1 MNASN
6 VQQIKSALGKL
17 RLIHA
22 AFVVA
27 MPLFVWITQSV
38 CGRARSEWTLWHWV
52 MTGLAL
58 YAVWGGFFFRRKLM
72 RRSEEALRKDSANPK
87 SLKQWQAAQFIGM
100 PFAETIVLYGVVV
113 RMVLGGTLWQ
123 ASPFYAA
130 GLFLLL
136 LWTPRMPTA
145 PA

>member
-1 MNASN
+1 
-6 VQQIKSALGKL
+6 
-17 RLIHA
+17 
-22 AFVVA
+22 
-27 MPLFVWITQSV
+27 
-38 CGRARSEWTLWHWV
+38 

-58 YAVWGGFFFRRKLM
+58 YAASGGFFFRRRLM
-72 RRSEEALRKDSANPK
+72 RRSEEALRKDPANPK
-87 SLKQWQAAQFIGM
+87 SLKKWQAAQIIGM

-136 LWTPRMPTA
+136 LWTPRLPTT